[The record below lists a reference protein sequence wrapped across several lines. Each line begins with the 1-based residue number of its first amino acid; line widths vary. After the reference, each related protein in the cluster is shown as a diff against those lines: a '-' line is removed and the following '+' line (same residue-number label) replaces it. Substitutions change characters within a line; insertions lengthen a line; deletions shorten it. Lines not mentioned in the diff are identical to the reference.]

1 MYDTS
6 AILEISR
13 WGYVNLPGILFEYSK
28 ELDIDI
34 EDIGILGAI
43 FYAYQRS
50 KPLYQTG
57 IEMGKIL
64 QCCPC
69 LSRQKLSRKL
79 GKMEKLGIIK
89 VQEAGANAASK
100 QVHLEPLL
108 EKLGAC
114 IQRDHPRLPAQNEQ
128 SGAEVQHLLEQYEK
142 KIEQLELQLDQQLEQ
157 GRQLPLVTNSSSFK
171 KVADFIAKK
180 TGNLMSMN
188 MTTELRRWLDEMAF
202 TPEFL
207 LCMLELCFERNINN
221 PREISRIAAD
231 MKKFS
236 IANVEGL
243 EAYFHTYVDNEKN
256 QAIRT
261 RQFDPEIIEFGN
273 YTGIDMNAEA
283 RKTVYC
289 KWRYDWGFSHALIMK
304 AGEIM
309 CQRTK
314 NGGLEYIDSVLN
326 DWMTKEVRRV
336 EDAEKEIREFKLR
349 KKQTTKESKGGSSKP
364 SSPEYEI
371 YVPPALE
378 EIDSKV

>member
-34 EDIGILGAI
+34 EDIGILGAV
-43 FYAYQRS
+43 FYAYQQS
-50 KPLYQTG
+50 KPLYLTG
-57 IEMGKIL
+57 VETGKIL
-64 QCCPC
+64 QSCPC

-79 GKMEKLGIIK
+79 GKMEKMGIIRMI
-89 VQEAGANAASK
+89 GNGSGTANK

-108 EKLGAC
+108 EKLEEC
-114 IQRDHPRLPAQNEQ
+114 IRRDHPHLPAQQEQ
-128 SGAEVQHLLEQYEK
+128 QNMQMQNLLAQYEK
-142 KIEQLELQLDQQLEQ
+142 KIEQLELQLDQGSQPPTV
-157 GRQLPLVTNSSSFK
+157 RNSNSFK

-180 TGNLMSMN
+180 TGNLMSMT
-188 MTTELRRWLDEMAF
+188 MTTELRRWLDEMVL

-221 PREISRIAAD
+221 PREISRIASD

-236 IANVEGL
+236 INNVEGM
-243 EAYFHTYVDNEKN
+243 EAYFHNYVDNEKN
-256 QAIRT
+256 QAIRS
-261 RQFDPEIIEFGN
+261 RQFDPDMIEFGN
-273 YTGIDMNAEA
+273 FTGIDMNAEA
-283 RKTVYC
+283 RKRVYY

-326 DWMTKEVRRV
+326 DWMSKEVRRV
-336 EDAEKEIREFKLR
+336 EDAEKEMRDFKL
-349 KKQTTKESKGGSSKP
+349 KKKKNAEAGKSNTVKP
-364 SSPEYEI
+364 ASPEYEI
-371 YVPPALE
+371 YVPPVLE